1 MSNHIQYWYVQLKC
15 NIVVI
20 ISFNN
25 CRWVED
31 VDVAVRAV
39 EIWPHVTKYVKE
51 VLKKKKSEIPT
62 STSFGIVRDAVLSD
76 SLVIA
81 KLEFFTFVA
90 RMVKPFLT
98 KYQVICPINL

>member
-1 MSNHIQYWYVQLKC
+1 MCY
-15 NIVVI
+15 IVVI

-62 STSFGIVRDAVLSD
+62 STSFDAVLSD

-81 KLEFFTFVA
+81 KLEFSH
-90 RMVKPFLT
+90 L
-98 KYQVICPINL
+98 